1 MNALSRPFKGRDGA
15 GMGCG
20 RWLIDEIA
28 ARKTHPPPNLPLQ
41 GGGVDAYGIHTI
53 TPDSHREAMAS
64 KNRLEQSGGTHAGSD
79 THGDHA
85 ITLLRAL

>member
-1 MNALSRPFKGRDGA
+1 MPSPAPSSGGTGWGWGADDG
-15 GMGCG
+15 
-20 RWLIDEIA
+20 LIDKIA
-28 ARKTHPPPNLPLQ
+28 ARKTHPPPNLPLE